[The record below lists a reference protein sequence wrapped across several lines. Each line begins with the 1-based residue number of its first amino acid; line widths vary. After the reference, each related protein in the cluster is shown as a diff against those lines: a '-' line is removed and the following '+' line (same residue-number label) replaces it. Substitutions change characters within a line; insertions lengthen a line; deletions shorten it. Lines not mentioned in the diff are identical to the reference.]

1 MEPFFTLNYPL
12 AKLGLLSSDRNRFD
26 LDWQG
31 GGFTWR
37 YPIVFSWNVPCAWA
51 PTILRPTPA
60 PSSTTKATIK
70 NGATTAIYVG
80 CIFPIGRHIEFN
92 PYYEH
97 QNSTGKSPNQ
107 QYNQLGLM
115 LNLYFSRH

>member
-1 MEPFFTLNYPL
+1 MGSYH
-12 AKLGLLSSDRNRFD
+12 
-26 LDWQG
+26 
-31 GGFTWR
+31 
-37 YPIVFSWNVPCAWA
+37 
-51 PTILRPTPA
+51 
-60 PSSTTKATIK
+60 PSPYTSAEFYYESHYQKWSA
-70 NGATTAIYVG
+70 TAIYVG